1 MNRFDKLKIITKLDY
16 ISNINQ
22 DFFIQH
28 RRGET
33 LLYYKYK
40 QERPYNLIIIVDYQ
54 NNELSIEFTAKILK
68 DNYPYLIG
76 ADNIEDCL
84 IAINEMNICQLDIE
98 RVIRDA
104 IVAKCDVTKDIE
116 VEDKT
121 SLFSYVRQNL
131 TNYRKWIVR
140 DYQDGITIENCVR
153 TPRYKKRF
161 ILYDKA
167 RELRRAA
174 NNAFLSS
181 LNNRQDVE
189 QYFQNKLRVELN
201 INTMLQIRELLE
213 VEDNDLMTVLTSQTN
228 PILSIVDEA
237 IREHRQINHRLSL
250 RDFERTLLLQ
260 SCNYDLLEVEAVV
273 RGFCGRNTSI
283 TRAMQPYRDLLEAQ
297 TQTDQQQT
305 LRLLVR

>member
-1 MNRFDKLKIITKLDY
+1 MNRFDKLKVITKLDY

-22 DFFIQH
+22 DFFIQY

-33 LLYYKYK
+33 LLYHKYK
-40 QERPYNLIIIVDYQ
+40 QEQPYKLIIIVDYN
-54 NNELSIEFTAKILK
+54 NNELVIEFSGKILK
-68 DNYPYLIG
+68 DNYPHLIG
-76 ADNIEDCL
+76 ADNIENCL
-84 IAINEMNICQLDIE
+84 SAINEMNICQLDVE
-98 RVIRDA
+98 RVISDA

-131 TNYRKWIVR
+131 ANYRKWIVR

-273 RGFCGRNTSI
+273 RGHCGRNTSI
-283 TRAMQPYRDLLEAQ
+283 ARAMQPYRDLIKTQ
-297 TQTDQQQT
+297 TQIAPQQT
-305 LRLLVR
+305 LRTLVR